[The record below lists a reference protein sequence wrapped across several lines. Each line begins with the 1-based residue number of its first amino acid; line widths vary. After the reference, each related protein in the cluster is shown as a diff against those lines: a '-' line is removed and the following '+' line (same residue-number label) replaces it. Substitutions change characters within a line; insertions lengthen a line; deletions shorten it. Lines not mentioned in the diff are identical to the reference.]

1 MTPISTSPTGRS
13 ASLELTA
20 PEVITSE
27 ILIVNLPARL
37 QLYRSPDDSS
47 FEPPVSTAI
56 LSRKSRFAWSRALPY
71 NDSP

>member
-37 QLYRSPDDSS
+37 QLYRSRDDSS